1 MVQPHKVGDSISLL
15 RIAVANPTS
24 LAKNALNFNSLPF
37 DACFVSETSATGY
50 VKNSLAKIYK
60 KEGLHFLWG
69 CDVPAL
75 HRCRDA
81 SESKRGSAVGVCML
95 FRPTITMRP
104 TREALPEHW
113 DKTCRILVTFMHL
126 RGMTIRCVCLYGVQS
141 SAPDAFAKNV
151 SLWQAVL
158 QIVSA
163 CDMPTLIGGDFNLRP
178 QSMSLWSSFLDLGF
192 GEVFEHQWNQGVQL
206 PPTCNSKTFHDTIVF
221 SKHFAASLCEVE
233 VNQSKIF
240 PNHDPLVVGFNISKS
255 SFIYKTLVMPSP
267 LQDDVLC
274 SDVFQHCQSKAFDFD
289 LNLPRSDMTKELSHE
304 IATKSFGCIGDA
316 FENAFCEAVKIHEC
330 FHGAPPGAEHES
342 KGFFSLPQKDQMNR
356 LKPRSPKV
364 LKVRS
369 GPKKGRS
376 GVYEPPGE
384 TYSIRVSRIVKQ
396 IRRLQS
402 LLVRLKKYTEDH
414 LPVHIKSQNA
424 KEWHVIKNAYGIGKT
439 FREYVMFELLILIWY
454 DDNPPVEWL
463 ENLCASLKMHVDCLV
478 KKESQCRRKQ
488 FQHDVTL
495 DTLYFGSSLCHA
507 MIKNKKQEVVHCF
520 EVIHKQDVKRIRVM
534 NKGLPKLKVE
544 NADELQQH
552 VPLVDNQTGC
562 EMVISSILAD
572 DVIEVDQ
579 LPCDN
584 GASFTVVQKQFQS
597 DPQLIQKA
605 FFEFWAPFWLR
616 DDEYHLESPS
626 AWKDF
631 LDMLNLCPSLCEDD
645 LSHKHSVAE
654 WKHAI
659 ATTKTKTSRGI
670 CGFSQPELKVM
681 HDKGIQ
687 AIIDICD
694 SLYHCGLPAWF
705 MIAKVILLP
714 KFATA
719 TCIPDMR
726 PITIFSLIFRTWAK
740 VTARRLLN
748 KWSLTIPSCVV
759 GALPKRSCTQLSL
772 KNAVRIERELS
783 IGAGDVGGFYLDIC
797 KCFNAFGRLPVI
809 LAMRK
814 CGFPESMACFWK
826 SSLNQMS
833 RTLMA
838 LGSFSCPEKATTGL
852 PEGDPLSVCGMAV
865 IGFCW
870 SHLLKCINVIVSVYA
885 DDWSWMGTHP
895 RQHILAIRLTQDFLQ
910 SLKLHADPSKIW
922 VWGSSPEAR
931 KQWSKI
937 SLEITGNPR
946 SYRVATAEKELGIY
960 LHYTKQNG
968 LGCQLDRLEEGFKR
982 LRKLRTLPVSIQ
994 KKASLIQTNVWPC
1007 ALFGTDATYLGQKKF
1022 ARLRSL
1028 LTEAIVP
1035 KTKYTNCYLASCVM
1049 SDSLMDPLVYVI
1061 VRTLKLWR
1069 RMLLTDIED
1078 NDMLRHILSEAV
1090 ADPQRAFGPAT
1101 TLCSYLEKIN
1111 WSISP
1116 QGKCVD
1122 QNGFIFDLIEV
1133 SNTYITNRVRDA
1145 WNFVVSQSIETR
1157 SDFENW
1163 PVPMCQFTF
1172 DDRNF
1177 IDSRTAAIVAI
1188 HQTMG
1193 QEFGDKTRSWVGGT
1207 KQETYTCPL
1216 CDGCDNR
1223 QHFLLE
1229 CSHLQTLRDEN
1240 WRLLKRLKDDF
1251 PHMLFL
1257 PILYQ
1262 HPQQS
1267 LATAI
1272 CDHRLLPDPF
1282 AMDFNG
1288 VDISEG
1294 RTFFTD
1300 GSCIF
1305 PHLPCARMAGFSVV
1319 VDLAESHQDRI
1330 NAVHMVS
1337 EGSPPSLLQPVCAGL
1352 QCGEQTINR
1361 AELSALIQVTLSV
1374 HAATIFTDSSY
1385 ACNVYKEVQEQPH
1398 PMYHHMKENFDLLII
1413 LCRCF
1418 LEGKNPNNFSVKK
1431 ILAHQNV
1438 DEVTDPLQRYQ
1449 VFGNMLADKMAKSV
1463 LKEDRSDFHRLM
1475 WKLGRFYSRQKQLL
1489 RQLLKVVTHV
1499 DILRQDAFDKRK
1511 TTELR
1516 RQLAYAP
1523 DLAQWRVSDGL
1534 RVFPTTI
1541 SDEVLSAF
1549 IPGASVL
1556 ISILQWASQLR
1567 WPTEATDACL
1577 GISHFELTIN
1587 CLLYTKKP
1595 FPFVLTKR
1603 GKYMEYRD
1611 SLLHEDASLLPHS
1624 VWDDVRILEHSI
1636 TFLKN
1641 FLQFHIF
1648 PHEHQAR
1655 RRYLGV
1661 FGCKKTLQGYRLRPQ
1676 LLNQEK
1682 HVQVMQTVV
1691 DGEKLHSVSSF
1702 EGCVGE
1708 ERKIHD
1714 LDHLEFHERYRVYKR
1729 LEKRRS

>member
-1 MVQPHKVGDSISLL
+1 MYRSSPFRSTLNTEYITAVDMCEVCTEAVHSVAPWTRVTSQLWTSVKYEPPSDTFVHISTTFTRFYVSRTILRLHFRGAWFGNSTTLPRLYLWHPANSTTLTRAPNQPGAINKMWKESGWWTKVCQNLKLKMQMSCNNMYHLL
-15 RIAVANPTS
+15 ITKQGVKWSFPPFLRMMLLKLT
-24 LAKNALNFNSLPF
+24 NSL
-37 DACFVSETSATGY
+37 
-50 VKNSLAKIYK
+50 VK
-60 KEGLHFLWG
+60 
-69 CDVPAL
+69 
-75 HRCRDA
+75 
-81 SESKRGSAVGVCML
+81 
-95 FRPTITMRP
+95 
-104 TREALPEHW
+104 
-113 DKTCRILVTFMHL
+113 
-126 RGMTIRCVCLYGVQS
+126 
-141 SAPDAFAKNV
+141 
-151 SLWQAVL
+151 AVL
-158 QIVSA
+158 
-163 CDMPTLIGGDFNLRP
+163 L
-178 QSMSLWSSFLDLGF
+178 SLWSKSNFSLIHNLFRRLSLNFGLPFGLGMMNII
-192 GEVFEHQWNQGVQL
+192 WNHLQRG
-206 PPTCNSKTFHDTIVF
+206 
-221 SKHFAASLCEVE
+221 
-233 VNQSKIF
+233 KIF
-240 PNHDPLVVGFNISKS
+240 LTCWTSVHLYVKMTWVINTVLRSGNMPL
-255 SFIYKTLVMPSP
+255 
-267 LQDDVLC
+267 
-274 SDVFQHCQSKAFDFD
+274 
-289 LNLPRSDMTKELSHE
+289 
-304 IATKSFGCIGDA
+304 
-316 FENAFCEAVKIHEC
+316 
-330 FHGAPPGAEHES
+330 
-342 KGFFSLPQKDQMNR
+342 LPQKQ
-356 LKPRSPKV
+356 KPHEEFV
-364 LKVRS
+364 
-369 GPKKGRS
+369 
-376 GVYEPPGE
+376 
-384 TYSIRVSRIVKQ
+384 VSR
-396 IRRLQS
+396 
-402 LLVRLKKYTEDH
+402 
-414 LPVHIKSQNA
+414 
-424 KEWHVIKNAYGIGKT
+424 
-439 FREYVMFELLILIWY
+439 
-454 DDNPPVEWL
+454 
-463 ENLCASLKMHVDCLV
+463 NLS
-478 KKESQCRRKQ
+478 
-488 FQHDVTL
+488 
-495 DTLYFGSSLCHA
+495 
-507 MIKNKKQEVVHCF
+507 
-520 EVIHKQDVKRIRVM
+520 
-534 NKGLPKLKVE
+534 
-544 NADELQQH
+544 
-552 VPLVDNQTGC
+552 
-562 EMVISSILAD
+562 
-572 DVIEVDQ
+572 
-579 LPCDN
+579 
-584 GASFTVVQKQFQS
+584 
-597 DPQLIQKA
+597 
-605 FFEFWAPFWLR
+605 
-616 DDEYHLESPS
+616 
-626 AWKDF
+626 
-631 LDMLNLCPSLCEDD
+631 
-645 LSHKHSVAE
+645 
-654 WKHAI
+654 
-659 ATTKTKTSRGI
+659 
-670 CGFSQPELKVM
+670 LKVM

-852 PEGDPLSVCGMAV
+852 PERDPLSVCGMAV

-968 LGCQLDRLEEGFKR
+968 LGCQLDRLEEGVKR

-1007 ALFGTDATYLGQKKF
+1007 ALFGTDATYLGQKRF

-1069 RMLLTDIED
+1069 RMLLTVTDIED

-1122 QNGFIFDLIEV
+1122 QNGFIFDLVEV

-1145 WNFVVSQSIETR
+1145 WNFVVAQSIETR

-1216 CDGCDNR
+1216 CDGCDNQ

-1240 WRLLKRLKDDF
+1240 WRLLKRFKDDF

-1262 HPQQS
+1262 RPQQS

-1272 CDHRLLPDPF
+1272 CDHRLLPDLF

-1475 WKLGRFYSRQKQLL
+1475 WKLGRFNSRQKQLL

-1577 GISHFELTIN
+1577 GISHFELTTN

-1603 GKYMEYRD
+1603 GK
-1611 SLLHEDASLLPHS
+1611 
-1624 VWDDVRILEHSI
+1624 
-1636 TFLKN
+1636 
-1641 FLQFHIF
+1641 
-1648 PHEHQAR
+1648 
-1655 RRYLGV
+1655 
-1661 FGCKKTLQGYRLRPQ
+1661 
-1676 LLNQEK
+1676 
-1682 HVQVMQTVV
+1682 
-1691 DGEKLHSVSSF
+1691 
-1702 EGCVGE
+1702 
-1708 ERKIHD
+1708 
-1714 LDHLEFHERYRVYKR
+1714 
-1729 LEKRRS
+1729 